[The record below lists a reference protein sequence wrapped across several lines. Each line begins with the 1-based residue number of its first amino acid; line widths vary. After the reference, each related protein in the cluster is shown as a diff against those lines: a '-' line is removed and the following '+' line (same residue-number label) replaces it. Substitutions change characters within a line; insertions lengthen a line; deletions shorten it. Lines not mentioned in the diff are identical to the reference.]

1 MINALYLLITVNKT
15 NKNQII
21 TNFATIMEDEK
32 FRQELD
38 ELFRL
43 FKKLVEE
50 KSLDDVPGID
60 KTMLQQFQ
68 FFFSNYENM
77 KDQIAY
83 QLQGQFGEPVKEM
96 VKTLV
101 KQLKEELGEELD
113 FIEQDE
119 DVIVIDIDQTGND
132 IKKID
137 EMLTD
142 PNLTQEQIDELLDKR
157 ANLTKP

>member
-1 MINALYLLITVNKT
+1 MLRTVNKT

-68 FFFSNYENM
+68 FFFNNYENM

-101 KQLKEELGEELD
+101 KQLKEELGEEFD
-113 FIEQDE
+113 FIEEEE
-119 DVIVIDIDQTGND
+119 DVMVIDIDQTGND

>member
-1 MINALYLLITVNKT
+1 
-15 NKNQII
+15 
-21 TNFATIMEDEK
+21 MEDEK

-101 KQLKEELGEELD
+101 KQLKEELGEEFD
-113 FIEQDE
+113 FIEEDE
-119 DVIVIDIDQTGND
+119 NAMVIDIDQTGND
-132 IKKID
+132 IKTID
-137 EMLTD
+137 EMLAD

>member
-142 PNLTQEQIDELLDKR
+142 PNLTQEQIDELLDK
-157 ANLTKP
+157 NE

>member
-1 MINALYLLITVNKT
+1 
-15 NKNQII
+15 
-21 TNFATIMEDEK
+21 MEDEK

-43 FKKLVEE
+43 FKKLMED
-50 KSLDDVPGID
+50 KSIDEVPGID
-60 KTMLQQFQ
+60 KHMLQQFQ
-68 FFFSNYENM
+68 FFFNNYENM

-96 VKTLV
+96 VRTLV
-101 KQLKEELGEELD
+101 KQLREELGEEYD

-119 DVIVIDIDQTGND
+119 DIPVIDVDEVGID

-137 EMLTD
+137 EMLKD
-142 PNLTQEQIDELLDKR
+142 PNLTPEQIDELLDKR
-157 ANLTKP
+157 AGLSKP